1 MTHYPA
7 ALEEDVRS
15 SKVGGGLRAS
25 AEDEWARL
33 RKERARWW
41 VRRLGML
48 AACGQLGTAFAATR
62 ALRTTEARQRLVDM
76 DLRSVPDASM
86 HEAIVNVDI
95 LSALHA
101 TVHDAECAASN
112 GFLILSGAKSSEGLA
127 RKTCAALYIGAGQLA
142 LDKAMKPGHWQM
154 Q

>member
-15 SKVGGGLRAS
+15 SKVGSLRAS
-25 AEDEWARL
+25 AEDQWARL

-76 DLRSVPDASM
+76 DLRSAPAAPM
-86 HEAIVNVDI
+86 HEALMGAD
-95 LSALHA
+95 LFCASHAMPQASRGLPGEACAGLH
-101 TVHDAECAASN
+101 T
-112 GFLILSGAKSSEGLA
+112 
-127 RKTCAALYIGAGQLA
+127 GAG
-142 LDKAMKPGHWQM
+142 
-154 Q
+154 

>member
-1 MTHYPA
+1 M
-7 ALEEDVRS
+7 
-15 SKVGGGLRAS
+15 GGLRAS

-76 DLRSVPDASM
+76 DLRFSPSYRMHAATEDLNLGNAPRALCLIRAVCSVVVIADVHCREQGLSSSSM
-86 HEAIVNVDI
+86 GGS
-95 LSALHA
+95 LK
-101 TVHDAECAASN
+101 
-112 GFLILSGAKSSEGLA
+112 G
-127 RKTCAALYIGAGQLA
+127 R
-142 LDKAMKPGHWQM
+142 
-154 Q
+154 

>member
-15 SKVGGGLRAS
+15 SKAGGLRAS
-25 AEDEWARL
+25 ADDNWARL

-62 ALRTTEARQRLVDM
+62 ALFTTEARQRLVDM
-76 DLRSVPDASM
+76 DLRSAPDAPM
-86 HEAIVNVDI
+86 QHTLLRLA
-95 LSALHA
+95 LRSAAHA
-101 TVHDAECAASN
+101 NYPVAFGAA
-112 GFLILSGAKSSEGLA
+112 FEGL
-127 RKTCAALYIGAGQLA
+127 LA
-142 LDKAMKPGHWQM
+142 HMGSHGRM
-154 Q
+154 QHCPHRSMVL